1 MMKIA
6 VLTDSGSAMSIAQA
20 REKGLFLVPL
30 QVIDGQ
36 ETFTDGVDISTTQ
49 LYDRL
54 RQNHTPKTSM
64 PTAAMIADTIEEI
77 KEEGYDEIIAVPLS
91 SGLSGTGQ
99 TMHMCA
105 KQANI
110 PITIIEI
117 YTTCDLEGYIAEMAY
132 SYVAQGL
139 PADKIKELI
148 EAKVTKS
155 STIVLPNDIQHLKRG
170 GRLTP
175 VAAAA
180 ASLLKIKPVLKIDPS
195 TNGKID
201 VFGKVRTEHRATA
214 LGIDTVCEQMQQ
226 NMGVVYVIHS
236 DNLTKAELI
245 KKEIET
251 RCSRVQVHV
260 NTISP
265 VISAHTGL
273 DCIAIQ
279 YMINE

>member
-1 MMKIA
+1 MKIA
-6 VLTDSGSAMSIAQA
+6 VLTDSGSAMSISQA

-30 QVIDGQ
+30 QVVDGQ
-36 ETFTDGVDISTTQ
+36 ETFTDGVDISTAQ

-64 PTAAMIADTIEEI
+64 PTTAVIAETIEEI
-77 KEEGYDEIIAVPLS
+77 KREGYEQIIAVPLS

-99 TMHMCA
+99 TMFMCA
-105 KQANI
+105 QQANI

-117 YTTCDLEGYIAEMAY
+117 YTTCDLQGYIAEMVH
-132 SYVAQGL
+132 SLVAQGL
-139 PADKIKELI
+139 SADKIKELV
-148 EAKVTKS
+148 EEKVKTS
-155 STIVLPNDIQHLKRG
+155 GTVVLPNDIQHLKRG

-201 VFGKVRTEHRATA
+201 VFGKVRTEHKATA
-214 LGIDTVCEQMQQ
+214 LGVNMVCDWMNQHAGM
-226 NMGVVYVIHS
+226 VYVIHS
-236 DNLTKAELI
+236 DNLTKAETI

-251 RCSRVQVHV
+251 RCPPVQVQI

-279 YMINE
+279 YIIHE